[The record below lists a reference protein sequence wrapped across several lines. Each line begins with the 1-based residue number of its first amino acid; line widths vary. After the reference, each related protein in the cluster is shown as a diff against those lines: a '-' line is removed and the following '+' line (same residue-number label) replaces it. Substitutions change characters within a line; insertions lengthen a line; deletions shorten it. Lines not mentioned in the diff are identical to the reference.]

1 MKILYYI
8 TDHGLG
14 HATRSVALIRELEK
28 HDIKLVIRNN
38 DAHNFLKKSLPK
50 IKIITGQTDLIPIM
64 NKENATMINY
74 SKTKKNIR
82 NWIKTLPAIIDR
94 ESQIIKKEKPNLIM
108 SDISISPILA
118 ARKNNIKSIAI
129 SNFIWNETLDMPLKD
144 QNILKDGYS
153 QADLIM
159 KLPFGSPINLQNKKN
174 FGLLVRKLT
183 ERKSL
188 IRKNMG
194 IKKNE
199 KLVTISLGGMSN
211 YSFTTAN
218 NVKILDISNYKN
230 SNKLKK
236 INFIEGQNIINASD
250 LVITKCGYGFVSE
263 CLAYGTKF
271 RYVLDSSH
279 TETCYIHKCLQKK
292 GLKNMVPLDKIKN
305 LIIND
310 DLINDTISYKM
321 PSNNFGIKNE
331 ILKLI

>member
-159 KLPFGSPINLQNKKN
+159 KLPFGSPIDLQNKKN

-250 LVITKCGYGFVSE
+250 LVITKCGYGFISE

-279 TETCYIHKCLQKK
+279 KETHYIHKCLQKK
-292 GLKNMVPLDKIKN
+292 GLQNRIPLDKIKN
-305 LIIND
+305 LIIDD
-310 DLINDTISYKM
+310 DLISNTISHKIT
-321 PSNNFGIKNE
+321 SDNLDIKNA

>member
-94 ESQIIKKEKPNLIM
+94 ESQIIKKEKPNLII

-118 ARKNNIKSIAI
+118 ARKNNIKSIAL

-159 KLPFGSPINLQNKKN
+159 KLPFGSPIDLQNKKN

-183 ERKSL
+183 EKKSV

-250 LVITKCGYGFVSE
+250 LVITKCGYGFISE

-271 RYVLDSSH
+271 RYVLNSSH
-279 TETCYIHKCLQKK
+279 TETDYIHKCLQKK
-292 GLKNMVPLDKIKN
+292 GLQNMISLDKIKN
-305 LIIND
+305 LVIDN
-310 DLINDTISYKM
+310 DLIGNTISHKIT
-321 PSNNFGIKNE
+321 SDNLDIKNT

>member
-1 MKILYYI
+1 MKLLKYAQKLKILYYI

-38 DAHNFLKKSLPK
+38 DAYNFLKKSLPK
-50 IKIITGQTDLIPIM
+50 IKIIPGQTDLIPIM
-64 NKENATMINY
+64 DKENSTMINY
-74 SKTKKNIR
+74 SKTKQNIR
-82 NWIKTLPAIIDR
+82 NWIKTLPSIIER
-94 ESQIIKKEKPNLIM
+94 ESQVIKKEKPNLIM

-159 KLPFGSPINLQNKKN
+159 KLPFGSPIDLQNKKN

-183 ERKSL
+183 EKKSV

-199 KLVTISLGGMSN
+199 KLVTISLGGLSN
-211 YSFTTAN
+211 YSFTPAN

-250 LVITKCGYGFVSE
+250 LVITKCGYGFISE
-263 CLAYGTKF
+263 CLAY
-271 RYVLDSSH
+271 
-279 TETCYIHKCLQKK
+279 
-292 GLKNMVPLDKIKN
+292 
-305 LIIND
+305 
-310 DLINDTISYKM
+310 
-321 PSNNFGIKNE
+321 
-331 ILKLI
+331 

>member
-64 NKENATMINY
+64 DKENATMINY

-159 KLPFGSPINLQNKKN
+159 KLPFGSPIDLQNKKN

-183 ERKSL
+183 EKKSV

-199 KLVTISLGGMSN
+199 KLVTISLGGLSN
-211 YSFTTAN
+211 YSFTPAN
-218 NVKILDISNYKN
+218 NIKILDISNYKN
-230 SNKLKK
+230 SNNLKK

-250 LVITKCGYGFVSE
+250 LVITKCGYGFISE

-271 RYVLDSSH
+271 RYVLNSSH
-279 TETCYIHKCLQKK
+279 TETDYIHKCLQKK
-292 GLKNMVPLDKIKN
+292 GLQNMISLDKIKN
-305 LIIND
+305 LVIDN
-310 DLINDTISYKM
+310 DLIGNTISHKIT
-321 PSNNFGIKNE
+321 SDNLDIKNT